1 MQSLVE
7 YSDEVASRKHRPLQE
22 MPVVQVHA
30 DCGKARSS
38 TRWTAVRGA
47 RHCDMDRGGLVRVS
61 KRGFGTM
68 STTTSFDHED
78 TVNARVLGIM
88 RSLCAPCARNTTIG
102 GIEHGA

>member
-1 MQSLVE
+1 
-7 YSDEVASRKHRPLQE
+7 

-78 TVNARVLGIM
+78 TVNGSGPVFARVLGIM